1 MENLVSKALAVG
13 KSHTLMEIRALK
25 APEVVY
31 LVIYLRSVCVA
42 YIQYVLHHYKYI
54 T

>member
-25 APEVVY
+25 APEVVC
-31 LVIYLRSVCVA
+31 LVIYLRCCIHTVCVTP
-42 YIQYVLHHYKYI
+42 L
-54 T
+54 